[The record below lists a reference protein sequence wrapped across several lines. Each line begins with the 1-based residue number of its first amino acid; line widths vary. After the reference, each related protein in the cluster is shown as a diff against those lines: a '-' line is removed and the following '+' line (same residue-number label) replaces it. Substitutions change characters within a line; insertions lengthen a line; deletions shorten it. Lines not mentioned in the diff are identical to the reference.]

1 MTRRNISLNDAQWQ
15 FGSVA
20 QKPFGDGVDLVDVR
34 EWMPAQVPGDVRLDL
49 LRAGKLADPY
59 YGRNNEES
67 QWVDARDWWYTRDVN
82 LSLEPG
88 ERAFLLFEGIDYQS
102 ATYVDGRPL
111 GRHVGMFSRQVYE
124 MRSAASLS
132 PANDRKQIAV
142 RIWGAEALPKL
153 RLTPLQ
159 KAWRRLIAPLFP
171 PAVEAF
177 PDRYATLK
185 CQMQF
190 GWDFAPR
197 LRTCGIW
204 DDASIVIARWVWIQ
218 DIQVQSQLNGDRGT
232 AQLSVKLALDS
243 DRARRV
249 RGVVRVEGKNFQS
262 AVQTK
267 TFDLELASSKQVR
280 ELSIDMQ
287 DVRLWNPW
295 DRGEPNLYEIQLDLF
310 SADDVPLDSIATTYG
325 IRSVELVSPPG
336 EPRDA
341 EPWTLVINGKREFIR
356 GANWVPLDAMPG
368 RLTRDDYAARLRQAR
383 EANVNFLRVW
393 GGGLRE
399 KRAFY
404 DLCDELGILVWQEFP
419 FAGAILDRFPKDRA
433 FLELARQEA
442 SAIVQALRN
451 HPSLVVWCGGNEFNT
466 RGNRAVVQV
475 LEATVERIDGTRPFK
490 PASPSHDESHYW
502 RVWHR
507 KANLRDYRKDRTP
520 FLSEFGLQSL
530 PAVESL
536 KRFLP
541 AEALFPPNALWVY
554 HRAEVRKL
562 ERYARPMLNGQTARG
577 AEEFSAAT
585 QRAQA
590 LGVQIA
596 IEHMRRRKDLKADA
610 GRGRAA
616 AGVAVWQF
624 DDPWP
629 VISWS
634 VVDYYGV
641 PKRAYAEMQ
650 RSYSPLLPS
659 FEYPVRHRRPG
670 EMVSG
675 QLWLI
680 NDWSRGFDDLEFCA
694 YLNDAQVFARRVS
707 AAPDSATLVDALRV
721 PVNEGEN
728 ILRLEL
734 REGTRVLAANLYDLN
749 LSDDGEIHPLAT
761 LGYGV
766 YDRLMR

>member
-1 MTRRNISLNDAQWQ
+1 VTRKTVSLNDGQWR

-20 QKPFGDGVDLVDVR
+20 QKPFGDVYDLGEVR

-49 LRAGKLADPY
+49 LRAGKIPDPY

-82 LSLEPG
+82 LALEPG
-88 ERAFLLFEGIDYQS
+88 ERAFAVFEGIDYQS
-102 ATYVDGRPL
+102 AVLTSGRPL

-124 MRSAASLS
+124 LSLAGGVS
-132 PANDRKQIAV
+132 PAGKVIPLAV
-142 RIWGAEALPKL
+142 RIWGSETLPKL
-153 RLTPLQ
+153 NLTPFE
-159 KAWRRLIAPLFP
+159 KVWRRLIAPMFP
-171 PAVEAF
+171 PTVEPF

-204 DDASIVIARWVWIQ
+204 DDASIVIARSVWIQ
-218 DIQVQSQLNGDRGT
+218 DIQVQSQLNTDTNT
-232 AQLSVKLALDS
+232 ARLLVRLALDS
-243 DRARRV
+243 DRAQPVHAALQV
-249 RGVVRVEGKNFQS
+249 RGRNFQD
-262 AVQTK
+262 TLPTR
-267 TFDLELASSKQVR
+267 TFSLDLASGKQSC
-280 ELSIDMQ
+280 ELST
-287 DVRLWNPW
+287 DVPNARFWNPW
-295 DRGEPNLYEIQLDLF
+295 DRGEPNLYEIQVDLF
-310 SADDVPLDSIATTYG
+310 SADDKPLDSLATTYG
-325 IRSVELVSPPG
+325 IRSVELFTFPG
-336 EPRDA
+336 EPRNA
-341 EPWTLVINGKREFIR
+341 EAWTFVINGKREFLR
-356 GANWVPLDAMPG
+356 GANWVPLDAIPG
-368 RLTRDDYAARLRQAR
+368 RLTREDYAARLQQVR

-399 KRAFY
+399 KCAFY

-433 FLELARQEA
+433 FLELARAEA

-466 RGNRAVVQV
+466 RGNRAIVQV
-475 LEATVERIDGTRPFK
+475 LESTVEREDGTRPFK

-507 KANLRDYRKDRTP
+507 MANLQDYRKDQTP

-530 PAVESL
+530 PAIESL
-536 KRFLP
+536 RRFLP
-541 AEALFPPNALWVY
+541 AEALFPPNPQWVY
-554 HRAEVRKL
+554 HRAEVNKL
-562 ERYARPMLNGQTARG
+562 ERYARPLLNGRSARG
-577 AEEFSAAT
+577 AEEFGDAT

-596 IEHMRRRKDLKADA
+596 IEHMRRRKDLTASA

-629 VISWS
+629 AISWS

-641 PKRAYAEMQ
+641 PKRAYAELQ
-650 RSYSPLLPS
+650 RSYSPLLAS
-659 FEYPVRHRRPG
+659 FEYPVRRHRPG

-680 NDWSRGFDDLEFCA
+680 NDWSRAFDDLELCA
-694 YLNDAQVFARRVS
+694 YLNDVQVFSRHVS
-707 AAPDSATLVDALRV
+707 ATPDFAARLDTLQVRLNDS
-721 PVNEGEN
+721 EN
-728 ILRLEL
+728 TLRLEL
-734 REGTRVLAANLYDLN
+734 REGTRVLATNLYDLN
-749 LSDDGEIHPLAT
+749 LYDDGEIHPLAT
-761 LGYGV
+761 LGYGL